1 MCVYMLQC
9 AREGRVGSFLP
20 CMSWGLNSG
29 DQAWPQAPL
38 PAKPYCWPTN
48 VLALTTL
55 FQVRFMELL
64 RSKNAVILRG
74 KRFLLSAAQ

>member
-29 DQAWPQAPL
+29 QQAWQQAPL
-38 PAKPYCWPTN
+38 PGAVSRAPGMFTITILILLVKSRSLFFGGGGGGVC
-48 VLALTTL
+48 ALL
-55 FQVRFMELL
+55 
-64 RSKNAVILRG
+64 
-74 KRFLLSAAQ
+74 